1 MDRRA
6 AELKEQYR
14 LRFAELGDY
23 RRKVWEIICDNF
35 LARQVH
41 PHSTILDLGCGWGE
55 FINNITARRKLAM
68 DLNPDTKAKLAD
80 DVEFIHQD
88 CSREWRIG
96 DRVLDVVFTSN
107 FLEHL
112 PDKPSIERTV
122 QEARRCLKQ
131 NGTII
136 CLGPNIKFI
145 PGAYWD
151 FWDHHVP
158 LSESS
163 LSELLR
169 LNGFSIDLCIPR
181 FLPYSMSSGR
191 KSPLFL
197 VKLYLRIPWLWPLV
211 GKQFLIIGRKVG
223 EGPEA

>member
-107 FLEHL
+107 FLELL

-181 FLPYSMSSGR
+181 FL
-191 KSPLFL
+191 
-197 VKLYLRIPWLWPLV
+197 
-211 GKQFLIIGRKVG
+211 
-223 EGPEA
+223 